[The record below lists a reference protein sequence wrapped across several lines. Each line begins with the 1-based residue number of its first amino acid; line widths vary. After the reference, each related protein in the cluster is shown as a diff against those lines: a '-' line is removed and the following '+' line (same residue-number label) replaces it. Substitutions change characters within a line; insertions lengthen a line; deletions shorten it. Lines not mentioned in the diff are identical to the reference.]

1 MFPEKRRSRNSGVA
15 ERTMKN
21 LLLSGVD
28 FVRENPRILYS
39 FVLLVFVPAA
49 FFFNTYSL
57 ISGMERDIDRITQ
70 RKAVLAEK
78 IINNLI
84 SGKTDDRVFL
94 QATIDGIIADNDEVL
109 SLAILESENEGSRF
123 RVVASSEPETIGQVT
138 DNIQYILSWNRSE
151 GIALLDSG
159 SSGRFWR
166 ITRQLVDPDGNRSG
180 LIAMTFSLRDSDAL
194 IERTVNRSYL
204 VLIVTVIIVLLLVSN
219 QARLFGYVLT
229 LNKLKEVDEMKDNLV
244 SMASHELRSP
254 LAAIRGY
261 LELFE
266 DKHIDLDDESKHYL
280 ENIAHSVDRLNTLVN
295 DMLEVSRLEG
305 NRIPLALTNVDPQ
318 SLIPQS
324 VEELR
329 SQAIQKGLNLTLLDV
344 EAATVYADAERM
356 KEILINLIGNAI
368 KYTAKGSVGVSGQ
381 VKGDKYLVTVA
392 DTGFGISAEDQKR
405 LFQKFS
411 RIQNKDTQKITGT
424 GLGLWITFE
433 LARRMNGT
441 ITVESIE
448 GVGSHF
454 TLHLPLGKKSEK

>member
-1 MFPEKRRSRNSGVA
+1 
-15 ERTMKN
+15 MKN

-78 IINNLI
+78 IINSLI

-123 RVVASSEPETIGQVT
+123 RVVASSEPETIDQVT

-204 VLIVTVIIVLLLVSN
+204 VLIATVIVVLLLVSN

-261 LELFE
+261 LELLE
-266 DKHIDLDDESKHYL
+266 DKHIDFDDEAKHYL
-280 ENIAHSVDRLNTLVN
+280 ENIAHSVDRLNALVS

-305 NRIPLALTNVDPQ
+305 NRIPLTLTNVDPQ

-368 KYTAKGSVGVSGQ
+368 KYTAEGSVDVSGQ
-381 VKGDKYLVTVA
+381 VKGDRYLVTVA

-454 TLHLPLGKKSEK
+454 TLHLPLGKKIRKTGMN

>member
-1 MFPEKRRSRNSGVA
+1 
-15 ERTMKN
+15 MKN
-21 LLLSGVD
+21 LFLNGIA

-57 ISGMERDIDRITQ
+57 ISSMEKDIDRITQ

-78 IINNLI
+78 IMNSLI
-84 SGKTDDRVFL
+84 AGKIGDNALL
-94 QATIDGIIADNDEVL
+94 QTTIESVIADNNEVL
-109 SLAILESENEGSRF
+109 SLAILQSENEGSRF
-123 RVVASSEPETIGQVT
+123 RVVASSEPEAIDQVT
-138 DNIQYILSWNRSE
+138 DDIQYTLAWNKPE
-151 GIALLDSG
+151 GIAFLDSDT
-159 SSGRFWR
+159 SGRFWR
-166 ITRQLVDPDGNRSG
+166 VTRQLVDETDNRSG

-194 IERTVNRSYL
+194 IEKTVYRSYL
-204 VLIVTVIIVLLLVSN
+204 ILIGTVIIVLLLVSN

-261 LELFE
+261 LELLD
-266 DKHIDLDDESKHYL
+266 DKHIHFDDEAKHYL
-280 ENIAHSVDRLNTLVN
+280 ENIAHSVDRLNTLVS

-305 NRIPLALTNVDPQ
+305 NRIPLTMVNIDPQ
-318 SLIPQS
+318 FLISQS

-329 SQAIQKGLNLTLLDV
+329 SQSIQKGLELVLLDI
-344 EAATVYADAERM
+344 ETAKIYADSERT
-356 KEILINLIGNAI
+356 KEILINLIGNAL
-368 KYTAKGSVGVSGQ
+368 KYTAQGSVSVSG
-381 VKGDKYLVTVA
+381 KIKDNSYLITVA

-411 RIQNKDTQKITGT
+411 RIQNRKTQMITGT

-433 LARRMNGT
+433 LARRMNGA

-454 TLHLPLGKKSEK
+454 TLHLPLAKKA

>member
-1 MFPEKRRSRNSGVA
+1 
-15 ERTMKN
+15 MKN

-78 IINNLI
+78 IINSLI
-84 SGKTDDRVFL
+84 SGKTGDKVFL

-123 RVVASSEPETIGQVT
+123 RVVASSEPETIDQVT

-204 VLIVTVIIVLLLVSN
+204 VLIATVIVVLLLVSN

-261 LELFE
+261 LELLE
-266 DKHIDLDDESKHYL
+266 DKHIDFDDEAKHYL
-280 ENIAHSVDRLNTLVN
+280 ENIAHSVDRLNALVS

-305 NRIPLALTNVDPQ
+305 NRIPLTLTNVDPQ

-324 VEELR
+324 V
-329 SQAIQKGLNLTLLDV
+329 
-344 EAATVYADAERM
+344 
-356 KEILINLIGNAI
+356 
-368 KYTAKGSVGVSGQ
+368 
-381 VKGDKYLVTVA
+381 
-392 DTGFGISAEDQKR
+392 
-405 LFQKFS
+405 
-411 RIQNKDTQKITGT
+411 
-424 GLGLWITFE
+424 
-433 LARRMNGT
+433 
-441 ITVESIE
+441 
-448 GVGSHF
+448 
-454 TLHLPLGKKSEK
+454 